1 MSESGNPTESLLNIG
16 NFIILL
22 VSGAI
27 IPLLLVLYKS
37 RCKRICWGCITR
49 DVLDADP
56 DEPDKKKEKRSE
68 PMYSREAQN
77 TSARSISYDTYLLH
91 RLVGRLIAPRRRLLR

>member
-1 MSESGNPTESLLNIG
+1 MSDSGNPTESLLNIG

-49 DVLDADP
+49 DVFTFVLHFCI
-56 DEPDKKKEKRSE
+56 
-68 PMYSREAQN
+68 
-77 TSARSISYDTYLLH
+77 TSF
-91 RLVGRLIAPRRRLLR
+91 VC

>member
-1 MSESGNPTESLLNIG
+1 MGEESLLDVG

-37 RCKRICWGCITR
+37 RCRSICWGCIIR
-49 DVLDADP
+49 DVLPPPEEKKPSLAEANQKVKQEIKQENNISNTNN
-56 DEPDKKKEKRSE
+56 EPETESND
-68 PMYSREAQN
+68 Q
-77 TSARSISYDTYLLH
+77 
-91 RLVGRLIAPRRRLLR
+91 

>member
-49 DVLDADP
+49 DVFADP
-56 DEPDKKKEKRSE
+56 DEPDKKKEE
-68 PMYSREAQN
+68 PAPFSLQAPEPEPEPE
-77 TSARSISYDTYLLH
+77 SA
-91 RLVGRLIAPRRRLLR
+91 P

>member
-1 MSESGNPTESLLNIG
+1 MSDSGNPTESLLNIG

-56 DEPDKKKEKRSE
+56 DEPDKKKDE
-68 PMYSREAQN
+68 PAPFSLQAPEPEPEPE
-77 TSARSISYDTYLLH
+77 SA
-91 RLVGRLIAPRRRLLR
+91 P

>member
-1 MSESGNPTESLLNIG
+1 MGEESLLDVG

-37 RCKRICWGCITR
+37 RCRSICWGCIIR
-49 DVLDADP
+49 DVLPPQEEKKPSLAEANQKVKQEIKQENNISNTNN
-56 DEPDKKKEKRSE
+56 EPETESND
-68 PMYSREAQN
+68 Q
-77 TSARSISYDTYLLH
+77 
-91 RLVGRLIAPRRRLLR
+91 

>member
-1 MSESGNPTESLLNIG
+1 MGESLLNIG
-16 NFIILL
+16 NFVILL

-49 DVLDADP
+49 DVIDADDP
-56 DEPDKKKEKRSE
+56 PHTEIKEPE
-68 PMYSREAQN
+68 PEPEPESQ
-77 TSARSISYDTYLLH
+77 
-91 RLVGRLIAPRRRLLR
+91 P

>member
-1 MSESGNPTESLLNIG
+1 MSDSGNSTESLLNIG

-56 DEPDKKKEKRSE
+56 DEPDKKKDPAPFSLEAPE
-68 PMYSREAQN
+68 PEPEPA
-77 TSARSISYDTYLLH
+77 
-91 RLVGRLIAPRRRLLR
+91 VAP